1 MYNIYNMKAIH
12 IDFTHDILLQLE
24 LMVKKMTLDY
34 QDGFITNIKLHK
46 FIDDVNHITENNELF
61 KSHNSAQSGGKLQNV
76 KAKPKTM
83 KEKPLIHKEPNARKP
98 KTMKERPLLHKE
110 PKARKPKTMKEKPLI
125 HKEPKARKPKTMKE
139 RPLIHKEPKAR
150 KPKTL
155 VNKELLVNHI
165 QDELHYIP
173 SLVMS
178 KEKSPHIGNNIDK
191 VVTLSYDN
199 DPYTY
204 NKAIVEYVNSPNSD
218 LVLCMGSFKLTEQ
231 GKPKKMSKATFRRI
245 IILFFASI
253 LATSAY
259 AKPDIRNTLYRYI
272 GNLYYLRRV
281 LYNAWYY
288 ASSLIPYNFNNFMRL
303 FFKLVYLSDR
313 YHFGTILTY
322 FTTARFIIT
331 PIFGNNVG
339 LFTVVNGTYT
349 LSNNIRKLSIRAFD
363 IFIDNAYDLL
373 IENYDKI

>member
-1 MYNIYNMKAIH
+1 MKAIH

-34 QDGFITNIKLHK
+34 QDGFITNIKLHE

-61 KSHNSAQSGGKLQNV
+61 NSHNSAQSGGKVPKV
-76 KAKPKTM
+76 KAKPKTI
-83 KEKPLIHKEPNARKP
+83 KEKPLIN
-98 KTMKERPLLHKE
+98 KE
-110 PKARKPKTMKEKPLI
+110 PKVRKPKTMKEKPLI

-139 RPLIHKEPKAR
+139 RPLIHKEPKVR
-150 KPKTL
+150 KPKTMKDKT
-155 VNKELLVNHI
+155 NARKPTTIIEKKSIADHI
-165 QDELHYIP
+165 EDEVHCIP

-204 NKAIVEYVNSPNSD
+204 NKAIVEYVNSPKSD

-322 FTTARFIIT
+322 FTTARYII
-331 PIFGNNVG
+331 GNTVS
-339 LFTVVNGTYT
+339 LFTVVNGTFT
-349 LSNNIRKLSIRAFD
+349 ISNNIRKLSIRAFNT
-363 IFIDNAYDLL
+363 FIDNAYDLL